1 MISNSKGILMKATR
15 WSSLCAIALLGLELA
30 GCGASPVRESTG
42 EYFDDMIITTKVDTQ
57 LIGGG
62 VNLAKI
68 KVETFKG
75 KVQLSGFA
83 KSEQEKQ
90 SAAQIAESVNGVK
103 QVVNDILIQ

>member
-1 MISNSKGILMKATR
+1 MKAIR
-15 WSSLCAIALLGLELA
+15 RSSLCAIALLVPALA
-30 GCGASPVRESTG
+30 GCGGSPVRESTG

-57 LIGGG
+57 LIGSG

-75 KVQLSGFA
+75 RVQLSGFA
-83 KSEQEKQ
+83 KSEQERQ
-90 SAAQIAESVNGVK
+90 SATQIAESVNGVK

>member
-1 MISNSKGILMKATR
+1 MKAIR
-15 WSSLCAIALLGLELA
+15 RSSLCAIAVFVPALA
-30 GCGASPVRESTG
+30 GCGGSPVRESTG

-57 LIGGG
+57 LIGSG

-90 SAAQIAESVNGVK
+90 SATQIAESVNGVK
-103 QVVNDILIQ
+103 EVVNDVLIQ